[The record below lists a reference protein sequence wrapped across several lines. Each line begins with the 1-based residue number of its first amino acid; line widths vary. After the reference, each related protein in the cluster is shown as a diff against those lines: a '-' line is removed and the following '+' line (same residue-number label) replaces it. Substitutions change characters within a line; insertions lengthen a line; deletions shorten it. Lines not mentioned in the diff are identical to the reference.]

1 MRHWLEGPLKKSK
14 KKGHLTIGIANGETF
29 SSHCEDKIF
38 SDLNFDVFDL
48 IIDFSSFK
56 MCLDGLQDF
65 NNARPL

>member
-48 IIDFSSFK
+48 IIDCDIGEVKIS
-56 MCLDGLQDF
+56 L
-65 NNARPL
+65 NEI